1 MESASRLSS
10 DAGHRNMEGKKTTKE
25 SIARALVELSAT
37 KNIDKI
43 TIQEI
48 TKKCGLTKTTFYNHF
63 QDKYDLIVW
72 AYAEPVRGIAGR
84 AGVAGY
90 TLANAIYDILR
101 YFEDNRKFILN
112 ALKNTSG
119 QNYFLHYVARVHFT
133 ILRDFVAAKNGFA
146 EVPRRLEALLKLYAY
161 GSVQMICEW
170 LLDGTPIPAEEFA
183 SFLEAG
189 VPEEAKPYVY
199 GKQAPAS

>member
-1 MESASRLSS
+1 MRKEL
-10 DAGHRNMEGKKTTKE
+10 TTKE
-25 SIARALVELSAT
+25 LIARSLVKLSET
-37 KNIDKI
+37 KSIDKI

-48 TKKCGLTKTTFYNHF
+48 VADCGLTKTTFYNHF

-72 AYAEPVRGIAGR
+72 AYAEPVRSIAGR
-84 AGVAGY
+84 AGGGGY
-90 TLANAIYDILR
+90 NLGSAIYDILC
-101 YFEDNRKFILN
+101 YFDDNRKFILN

-161 GSVQMICEW
+161 GSVQMVCEW

-199 GKQAPAS
+199 GKQEPAS

>member
-1 MESASRLSS
+1 MKSARRLFLEVE
-10 DAGHRNMEGKKTTKE
+10 RNMRKELTTKE
-25 SIARALVELSAT
+25 LIARSLVKLSET
-37 KNIDKI
+37 KSIDKI

-48 TKKCGLTKTTFYNHF
+48 VANCGLTKTTFYNHF

-72 AYAEPVRGIAGR
+72 AYAEPVRSIAGR
-84 AGVAGY
+84 TGGGGY
-90 TLANAIYDILR
+90 TLGSAIYDILR
-101 YFEDNRKFILN
+101 YFDDNRKFILN

-133 ILRDFVAAKNGFA
+133 ILRDFVAAQNGFA
-146 EVPRRLEALLKLYAY
+146 KVPRRLEALLKLYAY
-161 GSVQMICEW
+161 GSVQMVCEW

-199 GKQAPAS
+199 GKQEPES